1 MGPGLLLFSQLRNI
15 SSHNR
20 GAEVEEEGQLLGLGV
35 GRPPWSS
42 WPGAL
47 ASCSFTWVFLV

>member
-15 SSHNR
+15 SDHNL
-20 GAEVEEEGQLLGLGV
+20 GAEVEEESQLLGLGV

-42 WPGAL
+42 WPGSL
-47 ASCSFTWVFLV
+47 ASCSFTRVFLV